1 MNLRW
6 NPSRYYCTADV
17 GFESRSHEAAVFPF
31 FNCYWKMGSLIQTAS
46 MGAAKGTMMKPFIT
60 KDTPVTDEVL
70 NTIAHLPTGSLSKIV
85 DDGFFKKLAD
95 RDFMRIA
102 FLLAKKGYEEG
113 GSPIGGVIIGN
124 ETRQILGKGH
134 NTLVQENH
142 PYNHGETSAVRD
154 AGRQDFSQTTMFT
167 SLSPCDI
174 CAALIYMRQFNRL
187 VVGDVTNSSGNEP
200 MLRQKGVQVDILEDP
215 EGIAFYAKY
224 RKERPDQDLE
234 DWKGL
239 AAVRKAAAGKL

>member
-1 MNLRW
+1 
-6 NPSRYYCTADV
+6 
-17 GFESRSHEAAVFPF
+17 
-31 FNCYWKMGSLIQTAS
+31 
-46 MGAAKGTMMKPFIT
+46 MKTLFT
-60 KDTPVTDEVL
+60 HDTPGTDEVL
-70 NTIAHLPTGSLSKIV
+70 NAIAYLPAKSLLKV
-85 DDGFFKKLAD
+85 ADDRFFQKLTD

-113 GSPIGGVIIGN
+113 GSPIGGVVIHN

-167 SLSPCDI
+167 TLSPCDV
-174 CAALIYMRQFNRL
+174 CAALIYMRQFKRV
-187 VVGDVTNSSGNEP
+187 VVGDITNSSGNED
-200 MLRQKGVQVDILEDP
+200 MLRKKGVQVDILEDP
-215 EGIAFYAKY
+215 EIIAFYAKY
-224 RKERPDQDLE
+224 RKEKPDQDLE

-239 AAVRKAAAGKL
+239 AEVRKAAAAKGLR